1 MTTGVTLKS
10 KAGQGAAEPYLG
22 VVNSLTGRGW
32 RDRLSSAGV
41 TPEALREIT
50 QRMALMNVVE
60 GEFVEPLARFVAG
73 RGIRAEELDHFLR
86 PTLKSLF
93 PDPNSFMDMD
103 RAVEAI
109 LDALSA
115 KSKICVF
122 ADYDVDGATSAAQLV
137 RWFRSMGHE
146 LSVYVPDRVT
156 EGYGPSNA
164 AFDSL
169 KKQGFDLVITVDCG
183 AMAHKPLQHA
193 ADIGLDVVVI
203 DHHLMREDPP
213 RARAVVNP
221 NRPGCT
227 SEQGNLA
234 AAGVVFVVMAA
245 LNREAEK
252 RGLFAERAKPD
263 LMQWLDLSALGAICD
278 VTALTGFNRALAAQG
293 LKIMS
298 QRKNPG
304 IKALMAVAGDTKGS
318 GTDALSLMN
327 TFHSGFVI
335 GPRINAGGRV
345 GRSDLGV
352 RLLSTDDA
360 DEAASLA
367 QELDELNR
375 LRRDVEAQVLDQAIQ
390 TAETQGLWPSDDAV
404 IVVARPD
411 WHPGVIGIVAGR
423 LRERWHRPVIIIGID
438 PVSGMGKGSGRSQA
452 GVNLGE
458 AVGAAYEA
466 GILLSGGG
474 HAMAAGLSVE
484 GERIGE
490 LRRFINDYIRANV
503 SAEEQVEA
511 VEVDGIL
518 SLKAASRALFDRFDL
533 LAPYGQGN
541 PEPMLAF
548 ADVRVGFAQAM
559 KGGHIRCELSDSSGH
574 KLKGIV
580 WRAEGTP
587 LGDALLRPSGLVHV
601 LGRLKA
607 DDYMGRN
614 GVQFEIEDIAQAIT

>member
-1 MTTGVTLKS
+1 MDTLDTPRTS
-10 KAGQGAAEPYLG
+10 LAPYLG
-22 VVNSLTGRGW
+22 VDKSLSGRLW
-32 RDRLSSAGV
+32 RDRLGVAGV
-41 TPEALREIT
+41 SADKLRDLT
-50 QRMALMNVVE
+50 QRLGLMEVAEADVLD
-60 GEFVEPLARFVAG
+60 PLGRFIAG
-73 RGIRAEELDHFLR
+73 RGVTADTLDHFIH

-93 PDPNSFMDMD
+93 PDPSCFMDMD
-103 RAVEAI
+103 KAVAAM
-109 LDALSA
+109 LDALQA
-115 KSKICVF
+115 KSRIWIF

-137 RWFRSMGHE
+137 RWFRAMGHE
-146 LSVYVPDRVT
+146 IGVYVPDRVQ

-164 AFDSL
+164 AFDRL
-169 KKQGFDLVITVDCG
+169 KREGADLVITVDCG
-183 AMAHKPLQHA
+183 AMAHKPLEYA
-193 ADIGLDVVVI
+193 ASIGLEVVVI

-213 RARAVVNP
+213 KCRAVVNP

-227 SEQGNLA
+227 SAQGNLA

-252 RGLFAERAKPD
+252 SGLFKDRARPD

-298 QRKNPG
+298 KRQNPG
-304 IKALMAVAGDTKGS
+304 IRALMEVAGQGDIT
-318 GTDALSLMN
+318 SLMS

-360 DEAASLA
+360 DEAAQLA
-367 QELDELNR
+367 RELDELNR
-375 LRRDVEAQVLDQAIQ
+375 TRRDVETEVQEQAIAL
-390 TAETQGLWPSDDAV
+390 AEAQGLWPSDDPLIV
-404 IVVARPD
+404 IAQD
-411 WHPGVIGIVAGR
+411 GWHPGVIGIVAGR
-423 LRERWHRPVIIIGID
+423 LRERWRKPVIVIGID

-466 GILLSGGG
+466 GLLLSGGG

-484 GERIGE
+484 RERIAE
-490 LRRFINDYIRANV
+490 VRQFLNDYVRTHV
-503 SAEEQVEA
+503 SEDDRVEPVDIDA
-511 VEVDGIL
+511 VL
-518 SLKAASRALFDRFDL
+518 TLKAASRAFYDRLDL

-541 PEPMLAF
+541 PEPVLAF
-548 ADVRVGFAQAM
+548 AGVRIGFAQAM
-559 KGGHIRCELSDSSGH
+559 KGGHVRCELIDSAGH
-574 KLKGIV
+574 KLKGII

-587 LGDALLRPSGLVHV
+587 IGDALLRPAGLVHV
-601 LGRLKA
+601 VGRLKA
-607 DDYMGRN
+607 DDYMGRR
-614 GVQFEIEDIAQAIT
+614 GVQLEIEDIAQA

>member
-1 MTTGVTLKS
+1 MSSATPKPVSTPVE
-10 KAGQGAAEPYLG
+10 AYLG
-22 VVNSLTGRGW
+22 ISQSLTGRGW
-32 RDRLSSAGV
+32 RERLATIGV
-41 TPEALREIT
+41 SPQDLRELT
-50 QRMALMNVVE
+50 HRLGLMNVVE
-60 GEFVEPLARFVAG
+60 GDFVEPLARFIAG
-73 RGIRAEELDHFLR
+73 RGITAGQLQDFIF
-86 PTLKSLF
+86 PTLKALF
-93 PDPNSFMDMD
+93 PEPDSFLDMGK
-103 RAVEAI
+103 AVAAM
-109 LDALSA
+109 LDAYERQA
-115 KSKICVF
+115 HICIF

-146 LSVYVPDRVT
+146 LTVYVPDRVT

-169 KKQGFDLVITVDCG
+169 KRQGADLVITVDCG
-183 AMAHKPLQHA
+183 AMAHKALDYA
-193 ADIGLDVVVI
+193 SSIGLDVVVI

-213 RARAVVNP
+213 HALAVVNP
-221 NRPGCT
+221 NRPGCN
-227 SEQGNLA
+227 SAQGNLA

-252 RGLFAERAKPD
+252 RGLFDTRKKPD

-293 LKIMS
+293 LKVMS
-298 QRKNPG
+298 RRGNAG
-304 IKALMAVAGDTKGS
+304 IKALMTVAGDKG
-318 GTDALSLMN
+318 GATEGATSLMS

-352 RLLSTDDA
+352 RLLSTDDP

-375 LRRDVEAQVLDQAIQ
+375 TRRDIEAEVLDQAMQ
-390 TAETQGLWPSDDAV
+390 TAETQGLWPSDDPV
-404 IVVARPD
+404 IIVAHDD

-423 LRERWHRPVIIIGID
+423 LRERWHKPVIIIGID
-438 PVSGMGKGSGRSQA
+438 PISGMGKGSGRSQA

-458 AVGAAYEA
+458 AVGAAFEA

-474 HAMAAGLSVE
+474 HAMAAGLSIE
-484 GERIGE
+484 RERIGE
-490 LRRFINDYIRANV
+490 LRTFINDYIKAHV
-503 SAEEQVEA
+503 SEA
-511 VEVDGIL
+511 DQLESVEVDAIL
-518 SLKAASRALFDRFDL
+518 SLKAASRALYDRLDL

-541 PEPMLAF
+541 PEPLMAF
-548 ADVRVGFAQAM
+548 AGVRIGFAQVM
-559 KGGHIRCELSDSSGH
+559 KGGHVRFELSDEDGAR
-574 KLKGIV
+574 LKGIV
-580 WRAEGTP
+580 WRAEGTAI
-587 LGDALLRPSGLVHV
+587 GDALLRPTGLVHV

-614 GVQFEIEDIAQAIT
+614 GVQLEIEDMALAN

>member
-1 MTTGVTLKS
+1 MDTVPVRPL
-10 KAGQGAAEPYLG
+10 AEAPSYLG
-22 VVNSLTGRGW
+22 VGRSLTGRAW
-32 RDRLSSAGV
+32 RERIATLGV

-50 QRMALMNVVE
+50 HRLGLMNVADSD
-60 GEFVEPLARFVAG
+60 FVGPLARFVAG
-73 RGIRAEELDHFLR
+73 RGITADTLEAFIF
-86 PTLKSLF
+86 PTLKALF
-93 PDPNSFMDMD
+93 PDPSCFMDMD
-103 RAVEAI
+103 KAVAAMLNAYERKA
-109 LDALSA
+109 
-115 KSKICVF
+115 KICIF

-137 RWFRSMGHE
+137 RWFRHMGHE
-146 LSVYVPDRVT
+146 LSVYVPDRMT

-169 KKQGFDLVITVDCG
+169 KRQGADLVITVDCG
-183 AMAHKPLQHA
+183 AMAHKPLDHA

-203 DHHLMREDPP
+203 DHHLMREEPP
-213 RARAVVNP
+213 HALAVVNP

-227 SEQGNLA
+227 SKQGNLA

-252 RGLFAERAKPD
+252 RGLFAERSKPD
-263 LMQWLDLSALGAICD
+263 LVQWLDLSALGAICD

-293 LKIMS
+293 LKVMS
-298 QRKNPG
+298 QRRNAG
-304 IKALMAVAGDTKGS
+304 IRALMEVAGDGA
-318 GTDALSLMN
+318 GGAVSLMG

-352 RLLSTDDA
+352 RLLSTDDP

-375 LRRDVEAQVLDQAIQ
+375 LRREVEAGVLEEAVQ
-390 TAETQGLWPSDDAV
+390 TAEAQGLWPSDDPV
-404 IVVARPD
+404 IVVAKEG

-423 LRERWHRPVIIIGID
+423 LRERWRKPVVVIGID

-458 AVGAAYEA
+458 AVGAAFEA

-484 GERIGE
+484 AEALGE
-490 LRRFINDYIRANV
+490 LRRFLNDYVRAHV
-503 SAEEQVEA
+503 AEADRVEA
-511 VEVDGIL
+511 VEVDALI
-518 SLKAASRALFDRFDL
+518 SVRAASRDFFDRLDL

-541 PEPMLAF
+541 PEPLLAF
-548 ADVRVGFAQAM
+548 ADVRVAYAAVM
-559 KGGHIRCELSDSSGH
+559 KGGHVRFELNDDSGA
-574 KLKGIV
+574 KLKGIM

-587 LGDALLRPSGLVHV
+587 IGDALLRPAGKVHV

-607 DDYMGRN
+607 DDYMGRC
-614 GVQFEIEDIAQAIT
+614 GVQLEIEDMALATGREL